1 MAGEIPPL
9 LYPEE
14 PKSMKQLLQAGI
26 ITSPHGI
33 HGEVKVYP
41 TTDDPARFR
50 ELKTAVLKNGAKS
63 EQHGLESV
71 KFFKNMAIIHFSGI
85 DDMDTAQKYRNWEV
99 MVTREQAVPLGE
111 NEYYTADLIG
121 MDVTTEEGEY
131 LGTLTDILQTG
142 ANDVYIV
149 GTERYGDVLIPAIRD
164 CIIQVDVPGSRMTVH
179 LLPGL
184 AEEKK

>member
-1 MAGEIPPL
+1 
-9 LYPEE
+9 
-14 PKSMKQLLQAGI
+14 
-26 ITSPHGI
+26 
-33 HGEVKVYP
+33 
-41 TTDDPARFR
+41 
-50 ELKTAVLKNGAKS
+50 
-63 EQHGLESV
+63 
-71 KFFKNMAIIHFSGI
+71 
-85 DDMDTAQKYRNWEV
+85 
-99 MVTREQAVPLGE
+99 
-111 NEYYTADLIG
+111 

-131 LGTLTDILQTG
+131 LGKLTDILQTG

>member
-1 MAGEIPPL
+1 
-9 LYPEE
+9 
-14 PKSMKQLLQAGI
+14 MKQLLQAGI

-50 ELKTAVLKNGAKS
+50 DLKTAVLKSGAKS

-99 MVTREQAVPLGE
+99 LVTRDQAVPLGE

-121 MDVTTEEGEY
+121 MDVTTDEGEA

-142 ANDVYIV
+142 ANDVYV
-149 GTERYGDVLIPAIRD
+149 VSTERYGDVLIPAIRD
-164 CIIQVDVPGSRMTVH
+164 CIIQVDVNNNRMKVH

>member
-1 MAGEIPPL
+1 
-9 LYPEE
+9 
-14 PKSMKQLLQAGI
+14 MKQLLQAGI

-63 EQHGLESV
+63 EQHGLVSV

-85 DDMDTAQKYRNWEV
+85 DDMDTAH

-164 CIIQVDVPGSRMTVH
+164 CIIQVDVPGNRMTVH